1 MHTKNGHLLAK
12 SGQLWGGG
20 ISSILGPSSIHPE
33 HLQNIFFDFDSS
45 STPGL
50 GLMIQ
55 EFLEGRA
62 VLNEKKYS
70 RLLRT
75 LVLQPKKLSLAGRVC
90 QCQEEGREWGVYQ
103 TQGRHGPSKKKRDAE
118 KKALFIDLLI
128 YCIWGGVNGKRN
140 GGCNLI

>member
-90 QCQEEGREWGVYQ
+90 QCQEEGQVINRGGSGGYIKPRGDMDPQKKNVM
-103 TQGRHGPSKKKRDAE
+103 PKKK
-118 KKALFIDLLI
+118 LYLLI
-128 YCIWGGVNGKRN
+128 Y
-140 GGCNLI
+140 